1 MPIFL
6 RKQVEGQL
14 RERVSGGESLH
25 DTITWLGKTGAK
37 VREALE
43 MLEGAGYSRE
53 DAERALRN
61 HPDWARLIRLMG
73 GIEGKNLPKR
83 DSG

>member
-1 MPIFL
+1 VPIFL

-25 DTITWLGKTGAK
+25 DTITWLAKSGAK

-43 MLEGAGYSRE
+43 MLEGAGYARV
-53 DAERALRN
+53 DAERELRN
-61 HPDWARLIRLMG
+61 HADWAPLIRLMG
-73 GIEGKNLPKR
+73 GIEGRNLPR
-83 DSG
+83 PRSD